1 MSRVT
6 STERSIWGPLLWVA
20 ILLVFGLLHSCGTEP
35 TRTVQTAGNSFFPLS
50 VGNRWYLSMNLPG
63 DQHDVIDTV
72 QIDSVSGF
80 GGSAYYH
87 LRCSWPGFR
96 EGLWIRRDPQRN
108 LTWSASGDGPEHQ
121 FLLFDVPVGA
131 VWPTGLPEC
140 TDSLSMYDDYA
151 VVTTPY
157 GRFDGVREI
166 GDIGRCIDAGWGSKL
181 ARGVGPVAVS
191 WITIAGP
198 RHGLLT
204 DARVKDDASATES
217 EVVLG
222 PLDKK

>member
-6 STERSIWGPLLWVA
+6 STERSIWEPFLWVA
-20 ILLVFGLLHSCGTEP
+20 ILLLIGLLHACGSEP
-35 TRTVQTAGNSFFPLS
+35 TKTVQTAGSSFFPLS
-50 VGNRWYLSMNLPG
+50 VGNKWYFSWDRDGGGTPST
-63 DQHDVIDTV
+63 DTV
-72 QIDSVSGF
+72 QIDAVSGF

-96 EGLWIRRDPQRN
+96 DGLWIRRDPRGN
-108 LTWSASGDGPEHQ
+108 LTWSASGRGPEHQ
-121 FLLFDVPVGA
+121 FLLFDVPAGA

-140 TDSLSMYDDYA
+140 IDSLSMYGEYEVA
-151 VVTTPY
+151 TTPY

-166 GDIGRCIDAGWGSKL
+166 GDLGRCIDAGWGVKL

-198 RHGLLT
+198 SECLLT
-204 DARVKDDASATES
+204 KADVKDDASDAES
-217 EVVLG
+217 GDVHGVI
-222 PLDKK
+222 DKK